1 MINTEHFKN
10 KIKSVLDLS
19 NYVTKSDL
27 KNATDTNRQQDTSKI
42 AKNAHLARLK
52 SNVDNF
58 DIDKLE
64 TTPVDLTKLCKK
76 MMLLK
81 RLCTMHSI
89 QSINASCLVKKA
101 EEKNLTVENI

>member
-1 MINTEHFKN
+1 MF
-10 KIKSVLDLS
+10 
-19 NYVTKSDL
+19 NYVTKPDL
-27 KNATDTNRQQDTSKI
+27 KNATVTNRQQDTKI
-42 AKNAHLARLK
+42 AKNAHLASLK

-64 TTPVDLTKLCKK
+64 TTPVDLTKLRKK

-101 EEKNLTVENI
+101 EEKNLTVENIWLLLNLAT